1 MTSGFMAWVT
11 AQVILLETGSLT
23 LAMSLSLFCLTFHIF
38 KISKLN
44 VL

>member
-11 AQVILLETGSLT
+11 AQIILLETGSLT
-23 LAMSLSLFCLTFHIF
+23 LGMSLPLCLTFHICE
-38 KISKLN
+38 IAKLN